1 MALKVKKKKLTKISF
16 LSFYLRK
23 LEEKEQEEEKRKNK
37 IQAKSNRI
45 ETGNRKAG
53 KKRKINEIKSWFFEK
68 INWWN
73 YSQGNKEEN
82 KAQTPNNIK
91 KKNERTVIL
100 MDSTDIKNK
109 RL

>member
-1 MALKVKKKKLTKISF
+1 MKIRFNKICGMMQKQWLEGKHGIEGKKKKKLTKISF

-68 INWWN
+68 IN
-73 YSQGNKEEN
+73 
-82 KAQTPNNIK
+82 
-91 KKNERTVIL
+91 
-100 MDSTDIKNK
+100 
-109 RL
+109 